1 MGKTTPRDR
10 SVYSPRPHSTARSRL
25 IYLKP
30 FGKHRQ
36 IIVLET
42 IKAPRPLLPPPNPK
56 NPSPT
61 DCPAGGTKISL
72 PARSTNRAAST
83 GAHCR
88 RGLQE
93 ERCGRCWR
101 CIANRQLWSTQRL
114 IRSNTAAPP
123 LPLHVVLFSASWPAE
138 HQTTPWHPASTSK
151 PENRHYSFVCDIYIA
166 LSPPAVPSSLSLRL
180 DGPRSVIL
188 RSDVDITIATPAAR
202 PSTAS

>member
-1 MGKTTPRDR
+1 MENIGKLSSSKPSRPSSPPSSTTPQELITTDR
-10 SVYSPRPHSTARSRL
+10 L
-25 IYLKP
+25 
-30 FGKHRQ
+30 
-36 IIVLET
+36 
-42 IKAPRPLLPPPNPK
+42 
-56 NPSPT
+56 
-61 DCPAGGTKISL
+61 AGGTKISL
-72 PARSTNRAAST
+72 PVRSTNRAAST

-166 LSPPAVPSSLSLRL
+166 LSPLYSPPAVPSSLSLRL
-180 DGPRSVIL
+180 DGPRSVIP